1 MIFFSL
7 ISTAFSSI
15 FYGLIATIAIIAIIY
30 FALKA
35 FNPGIVQTPVFY
47 ITGALLVILLL
58 IQTSLMFGAMQAKDT
73 ADTAQQYISGLI
85 ENYQGIANAEESRQ
99 AIDAIADEFPII
111 GNFVDLTAFYGQE
124 IADLPASIHAT
135 VTNYLNYYI
144 WHRIW
149 WMLGVIIVSCLTI
162 ILFSKPAPDSNYSR
176 MRHSALPSR
185 DKDRRARTGSHQRV
199 SRRR

>member
-47 ITGALLVILLL
+47 VTGALLVVLLF

-111 GNFVDLTAFYGQE
+111 GNFVDLTVFYGQS
-124 IADLPASIHAT
+124 IADLPTSIHAT
-135 VTNYLNYYI
+135 VTNYLNSYI

-149 WMLGVIIVSCLTI
+149 WMLGI
-162 ILFSKPAPDSNYSR
+162 ILTACIVVSLYAQSNTSTFSSSYNEGGN
-176 MRHSALPSR
+176 L
-185 DKDRRARTGSHQRV
+185 QF
-199 SRRR
+199 